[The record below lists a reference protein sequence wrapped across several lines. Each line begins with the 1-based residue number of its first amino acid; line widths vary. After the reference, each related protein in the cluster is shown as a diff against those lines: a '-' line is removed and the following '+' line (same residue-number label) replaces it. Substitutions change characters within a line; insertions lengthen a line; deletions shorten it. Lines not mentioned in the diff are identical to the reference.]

1 MNQKILGIVFGIS
14 AGAIWA
20 LETIIGKLNLC
31 NRQLK
36 DININDSVD
45 NKKNTFLGDF
55 SCSFPFN
62 FMY

>member
-1 MNQKILGIVFGIS
+1 VNQKILGIVFGIS

-45 NKKNTFLGDF
+45 DKKILF
-55 SCSFPFN
+55 
-62 FMY
+62 